1 MNHGGMNDSMASR
14 KKTFAAN
21 TASIGVAQPQHDE
34 IALRA
39 YQFFLQRG
47 GIHGRDWEDWFKAE
61 GELLAKNPKKSARRR
76 KSDPLALPVS

>member
-1 MNHGGMNDSMASR
+1 MASR

-47 GIHGRDWEDWFKAE
+47 CVHGRDLEDWLQAE
-61 GELLAKNPKKSARRR
+61 RELLTKIPKKSARRR
-76 KSDPLALPVS
+76 KSEPLGLSVS